1 MTIIFTIQYLNKYI
15 INTMRAHL
23 TLDDT
28 LLQDQAEILFEHN
41 LRTFKEA

>member
-1 MTIIFTIQYLNKYI
+1 
-15 INTMRAHL
+15 MRRHF

-28 LLQDQAEILFEHN
+28 LLEEQGEILFEHN